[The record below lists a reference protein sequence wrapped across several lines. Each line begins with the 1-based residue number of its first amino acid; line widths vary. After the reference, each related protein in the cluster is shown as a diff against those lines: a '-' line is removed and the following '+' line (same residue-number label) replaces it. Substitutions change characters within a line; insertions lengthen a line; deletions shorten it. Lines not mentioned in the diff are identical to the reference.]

1 MDGIEREATPAEQP
15 LVSSEDMTEAGMDA
29 ASIPVDAAS
38 GGDDT
43 GRVDGEAAPGGW
55 ARMLRWFSGAAG
67 RDAQIAALSDAIAD
81 APDAPMN
88 YALRGELLLDNKAYA
103 AARAD
108 FERALTLAE
117 RALRTD
123 RWGLVAQAAQD
134 RAAAGLADALRHLG
148 AQGEPIQAGAGIVS
162 EDTPGTA
169 ILAPERA

>member
-1 MDGIEREATPAEQP
+1 MDGIERETTPAEQP
-15 LVSSEDMTEAGMDA
+15 LVVSQDLTEAGMDA
-29 ASIPVDAAS
+29 ASIPVNAAS
-38 GGDDT
+38 GDDDA
-43 GRVDGEAAPGGW
+43 GLASGEQAPGGW

-88 YALRGELLLDNKAYA
+88 YALRGELLLENKAFD

-148 AQGEPIQAGAGIVS
+148 TPGEPIPASAQIMS

-169 ILAPERA
+169 IPAP